1 MSILIERLR
10 SENDSIDLN
19 ASQDL
24 PDRRP
29 VSELN
34 NIVESMPN
42 LISVDQLVDVNDSLN
57 LEEYLVEP
65 FKGLVVRDLFQFIDL
80 LNMMLCVPGLVRTS
94 EWKLD
99 LLRKV
104 GGQGTL
110 WNIWNKLKVKGL
122 LASNKR

>member
-80 LNMMLCVPGLVRTS
+80 LGQFVRQNGNWTS
-94 EWKLD
+94 
-99 LLRKV
+99 
-104 GGQGTL
+104 
-110 WNIWNKLKVKGL
+110 
-122 LASNKR
+122 